1 MFPTPVSA
9 VEGLVVFIAGEYF
22 FLQDMNLSFRL
33 LLVVY
38 IISTGLPIFYEY
50 FHITT
55 SILLALL
62 KGSLTLPSSC
72 LCWSEIIYL
81 EPDFKLWQDSSF
93 IFNYHLFL
101 TYSLNLWCMSLC
113 HGAMLSLSK
122 FPVFYSYF
130 QCNMDF

>member
-38 IISTGLPIFYEY
+38 IISTGLPIFYE
-50 FHITT
+50 
-55 SILLALL
+55 
-62 KGSLTLPSSC
+62 
-72 LCWSEIIYL
+72 IIYL

-101 TYSLNLWCMSLC
+101 TYSLNL
-113 HGAMLSLSK
+113 
-122 FPVFYSYF
+122 
-130 QCNMDF
+130 